1 MSKDQTQGRE
11 RVASP
16 ELAVQL
22 RAQAE
27 LAALEKKLSSIAAAI
42 EEQDA
47 KINQARAAVPS
58 LPAVQARLGDL
69 LASEAAGHIS
79 SKERELREGE
89 LAREAAKV
97 SAAAADASAKV
108 ARIQATISGLE
119 AQQRQTKAAIAK
131 AHGKCL
137 EAVDAFLMAEAE
149 SLGREYLEFAKGLYD
164 RFLKLMAL
172 DQLHRQATGIAGRH
186 GKIQQLDSYELHL
199 PAFRVGGHD
208 DVTFGRTRSRL
219 FVEGGGVYLERPI
232 NEAIESERARL
243 ASLGVA
249 LMWHESRFR
258 ELAEETDHEL
268 EHSSNA

>member
-1 MSKDQTQGRE
+1 M
-11 RVASP
+11 
-16 ELAVQL
+16 
-22 RAQAE
+22 
-27 LAALEKKLSSIAAAI
+27 
-42 EEQDA
+42 
-47 KINQARAAVPS
+47 
-58 LPAVQARLGDL
+58 
-69 LASEAAGHIS
+69 
-79 SKERELREGE
+79 
-89 LAREAAKV
+89 AREAAKV

-186 GKIQQLDSYELHL
+186 GKIQQLDSYELCL

-208 DVTFGRTRSRL
+208 DATVGRSKSRL
-219 FVEGGGVYLERPI
+219 FVEGGVFLNRPVE
-232 NEAIESERARL
+232 EAIESETARL

-249 LMWHESRFR
+249 LRWHESRFK
-258 ELAEETDHEL
+258 ELADQTEDEL

>member
-1 MSKDQTQGRE
+1 MSTSRTQSN
-11 RVASP
+11 AHTP
-16 ELAVQL
+16 ELAAQL
-22 RAQAE
+22 KAQAD
-27 LAALEKKLSSIAAAI
+27 LAALEKKLSSIGAAI
-42 EEQDA
+42 EEQNA
-47 KINQARAAVPS
+47 KIDQARAAVPS

-69 LASEAAGHIS
+69 LASEAAGQIT

-137 EAVDAFLMAEAE
+137 ETVDAFLMAEAE
-149 SLGREYLEFAKGLYD
+149 SLGREYFEFAKGLYD
-164 RFLKLMAL
+164 RFLKLMAI
-172 DQLHRQATGIAGRH
+172 DTLHKGATGIGRS
-186 GKIQQLDSYELHL
+186 GKITQLESYELHL

-208 DVTFGRTRSRL
+208 DVTFGRAKSRL

-249 LMWHESRFR
+249 LRWHESRFR
-258 ELAEETDHEL
+258 ELAEETDDEL